1 MLTFKANSKL
11 NKMITNNKIISKED
25 IVSIYMDEVL
35 EKGAKPKSVYHFA
48 KDHNFTEAEFY
59 AFFGT
64 LEGLE
69 KEIFRLFLV
78 NTVDLLHKNADYQ
91 EYDMKNKMLS
101 FYFTF
106 FEVLTANRS
115 YVLQSLKT
123 DRNPLKNLSQLS
135 SLRIGFKEYVSEIIT
150 DDYRI
155 EQEKLQKFQEKG
167 IQESAWLQLM
177 LTIKFWM
184 DDSSAAFEKTDI
196 FIEKS
201 VNASFELM
209 NVAPINHL
217 IDFGKFLFKEK
228 IYTKQ

>member
-1 MLTFKANSKL
+1 MTAKK
-11 NKMITNNKIISKED
+11 KILSKED
-25 IVSIYMDEVL
+25 IVSIYMNQVL
-35 EKGAKPKSVYHFA
+35 EKGEKPKSVYHFA
-48 KDHNFTEAEFY
+48 KENDFTEAEFY
-59 AFFGT
+59 TFFGT

-69 KEIFRLFLV
+69 KEIFKLFFT
-78 NTVDLLHKNADYQ
+78 NTIDLLHKNTDYR
-91 EYDMKNKMLS
+91 EYNMKNKMLS

-115 YVLQSLKT
+115 YVLQSLKLN
-123 DRNPLKNLSQLS
+123 RNPLKNLVQLTL
-135 SLRIGFKEYVSEIIT
+135 LRDSFKEYVSEILT

-184 DDSSAAFEKTDI
+184 DDASAAFEKTDI

-209 NVAPINHL
+209 NVAPMNHL
-217 IDFGKFLFKEK
+217 IDLGKFLFKEK
-228 IYTKQ
+228 IYSK

>member
-1 MLTFKANSKL
+1 MNAKK
-11 NKMITNNKIISKED
+11 KILSKED
-25 IVSIYMDEVL
+25 IVSIYMNQVL
-35 EKGAKPKSVYHFA
+35 EKGEKPKSVYHFA
-48 KDHNFTEAEFY
+48 KENDFTEAEFY
-59 AFFGT
+59 TFFGT

-69 KEIFRLFLV
+69 KEIFKLFFT
-78 NTVDLLHKNADYQ
+78 NTLDLLHKNTDYR
-91 EYDMKNKMLS
+91 EYNMKNKMLS

-115 YVLQSLKT
+115 YVLQSLKL
-123 DRNPLKNLSQLS
+123 DRNPLKNLVQLTL
-135 SLRIGFKEYVSEIIT
+135 LRDSFKEYVSEILT

-184 DDSSAAFEKTDI
+184 DDASAAFEKTDI

-209 NVAPINHL
+209 NVAPMNHL
-217 IDFGKFLFKEK
+217 IDLGKFLFKEK
-228 IYTKQ
+228 IYSK

>member
-1 MLTFKANSKL
+1 MTTKK
-11 NKMITNNKIISKED
+11 KVITKDD
-25 IVSIYMDEVL
+25 IVSKYMDEVL
-35 EKGAKPKSVYHFA
+35 EKGQKPKSVYHFA
-48 KDHNFTEAEFY
+48 KENDFTEAEFY
-59 AFFGT
+59 SFFGT

-69 KEIFRLFLV
+69 KEIFRLFFE
-78 NTVDLLHKNADYQ
+78 NTVSLLNKNEEYQ

-106 FEVLTANRS
+106 FEILTANRS
-115 YVLQSLKT
+115 YVLQSLKV
-123 DRNPLKNLSQLS
+123 DRNPLKNLVQLTT
-135 SLRIGFKEYVSEIIT
+135 LRNSFKEYVAEILT
-150 DDYRI
+150 DDYRL
-155 EQEKLQKFQEKG
+155 ELEKLQKYQEKA

-184 DDSSAAFEKTDI
+184 EDESAAFEKTDI

-209 NVAPINHL
+209 NVAPMNHL

-228 IYTKQ
+228 IYSKQ

>member
-1 MLTFKANSKL
+1 MEAK
-11 NKMITNNKIISKED
+11 NKIISKED
-25 IVSIYMDEVL
+25 IVSIYMEEVL
-35 EKGAKPKSVYHFA
+35 EKGQKPKSVYHFA
-48 KDHNFTEAEFY
+48 KENNFTEAEFY

-69 KEIFRLFLV
+69 KEIFRLFFV
-78 NTVDLLHKNADYQ
+78 NTVDLLHKNADYL

-106 FEVLTANRS
+106 FEILTANRS
-115 YVLQSLKT
+115 YVLQSLKF
-123 DRNPLKNLSQLS
+123 DRNPLKNLVQLTT
-135 SLRIGFKEYVSEIIT
+135 LRNSFKEYVSEILT
-150 DDYRI
+150 DDYRL

-177 LTIKFWM
+177 LTIKFWV
-184 DDSSAAFEKTDI
+184 DDESAAFEKTDI

-209 NVAPINHL
+209 NVTPLNHL
-217 IDFGKFLFKEK
+217 IDLGKFLFKEK
-228 IYTKQ
+228 IYSKQ